1 MEEQATT
8 LQEEERPRPR
18 EGRRNKPKKTTVGQV
33 ILSIIG
39 GIGEIL
45 VTAGLIVGLFAFWQ
59 VFVTDAQVSG
69 ERNKVTQEIL
79 KEMPEIP
86 HVLSKDERTDAPP
99 AWTQKLK
106 HGDSLGIL
114 HIPKWDDAM
123 IPVEEGTDASVLDL
137 GMAGHYPDTAL
148 PGQIG
153 NFSVAGHRRSYGS
166 NFRLINTLGEG
177 DVVVMQTKEAW
188 LIYKYVSKQIV
199 LPDQREVIDPVPNKP
214 GEKPTERLM
223 TMTTCHPEYGNSH
236 RYIVHLKLDHWV
248 PLKSGIP
255 KELWKG

>member
-1 MEEQATT
+1 MEEQATVT
-8 LQEEERPRPR
+8 EEERPKRAKASRP
-18 EGRRNKPKKTTVGQV
+18 PKKKHTARTV
-33 ILSIIG
+33 ILNIIG

-59 VFVTDAQVSG
+59 VFVTDAQVAG
-69 ERNKVTQEIL
+69 ERHAVTQKFITST
-79 KEMPEIP
+79 PEIP
-86 HVLSKDERTDAPP
+86 HVLSTDERTDDPP
-99 AWTQKLK
+99 AWKTEVK
-106 HGDSLGIL
+106 HGDTLGVL
-114 HIPKWDDAM
+114 HVPKWDDAV
-123 IPVEEGTDASVLDL
+123 IPVEEGTDASVLDYGL
-137 GMAGHYPDTAL
+137 AGHYTGTAL
-148 PGQIG
+148 PGEIG
-153 NFSVAGHRRSYGS
+153 NFAVAGHRRSYGS
-166 NFRLINTLGEG
+166 NFRLIDRLGEG

-188 LIYKYVSKQIV
+188 LIYKYQSHEIV

-236 RYIVHLKLDHWV
+236 RFIVHLKFDHWV